1 MPHFFFRTGFRT
13 QISLLF
19 FFLAFSLSVP
29 PQNRSPKMSGLVGEF
44 VKGLRGLKV
53 KELAPYVGGYARTN
67 LTPGALYG
75 RAYEHIH
82 LYKKHLDQGSVKP
95 LFDTMGLLFVGAYA
109 LAWPTVRM
117 EGGREREKMKDLRRA
132 STMGFSL
139 SSLAAPSSFAL
150 LSFSHCCTRFLP
162 YLSGPL
168 SRECGRVAAGVVE
181 KTRKRSQARIFGDKE
196 RPFGPPPF
204 FFLFFSSFS
213 RRRPFFFFQPR
224 PRPLLF
230 THQLALFSRFRTEK
244 NDTQEYAHYKAE
256 QEAKLKGESGGH

>member
-1 MPHFFFRTGFRT
+1 
-13 QISLLF
+13 
-19 FFLAFSLSVP
+19 
-29 PQNRSPKMSGLVGEF
+29 MSGLVGEF

-139 SSLAAPSSFAL
+139 SSLDAPSSFAL
-150 LSFSHCCTRFLP
+150 LSFWHCCTRFLP

-181 KTRKRSQARIFGDKE
+181 KTRKRR
-196 RPFGPPPF
+196 GP
-204 FFLFFSSFS
+204 LGRRRFFSSSFLRS
-213 RRRPFFFFQPR
+213 
-224 PRPLLF
+224 LAV
-230 THQLALFSRFRTEK
+230 ALFSFFNLDLDPFFSLTNSLSFPASEPKKTTHRSTPTTRLSRRPSSRASPEGTREREKDRRGEREISSTFYFFRF
-244 NDTQEYAHYKAE
+244 
-256 QEAKLKGESGGH
+256 LL

>member
-1 MPHFFFRTGFRT
+1 MAAKSSHSLQGERECRIFFPLRDSEPK
-13 QISLLF
+13 SLFF
-19 FFLAFSLSVP
+19 FFLAFSLSLP

-117 EGGREREKMKDLRRA
+117 EGEREKMKDLRRA

-168 SRECGRVAAGVVE
+168 SRECRRVAAGVE
-181 KTRKRSQARIFGDKE
+181 KKTRKRSQARIFGDKE

-213 RRRPFFFFQPR
+213 RRRPFFLFSTSTSTPSFHSPTR
-224 PRPLLF
+224 SLFPLPNRKKRHTGVRPL
-230 THQLALFSRFRTEK
+230 Q
-244 NDTQEYAHYKAE
+244 
-256 QEAKLKGESGGH
+256 G

>member
-1 MPHFFFRTGFRT
+1 
-13 QISLLF
+13 
-19 FFLAFSLSVP
+19 
-29 PQNRSPKMSGLVGEF
+29 MSGLVGEF

-117 EGGREREKMKDLRRA
+117 EGGREREKRKDLRRA

-139 SSLAAPSSFAL
+139 SSLDAPSSFAL

-181 KTRKRSQARIFGDKE
+181 KTRKKSQTRIFGDKE

-204 FFLFFSSFS
+204 FSSSFLRS
-213 RRRPFFFFQPR
+213 
-224 PRPLLF
+224 LAV
-230 THQLALFSRFRTEK
+230 ALFSFFNLDLDPFFSLTNSLSFPASEPKKTTHRSTPTTRLSRRPSSRASPEGTREREKDRRGEREISSTFYFFRF
-244 NDTQEYAHYKAE
+244 
-256 QEAKLKGESGGH
+256 LL